1 MIFFMNCIVVDDD
14 KMSRV
19 LIEEFVGKSDG
30 IKLIGSFSNAIDA
43 INAIK
48 LDASIDLIFLDIE
61 MPQMT
66 GIDFL
71 NSLDNPIQVIII
83 SSKEKY
89 ALNAFDYD
97 VTDYLLKPI
106 TYSRFFKAVDKALNR
121 YRKEKLNSE
130 SKDEIFIKKGSSLVR
145 IKFDEILWV
154 EALENYVILNTLT
167 EKMTIHF
174 TMKAI
179 EKKLPSKKFVRIH
192 RSFIVNMSKISVIQ
206 DNAVEIKLKGEVI
219 TIPIGKSYKDQLM
232 KDINLMVK

>member
-1 MIFFMNCIVVDDD
+1 MNSIVVDDD
-14 KMSRV
+14 KMCRV
-19 LIEEFVGKSDG
+19 LIEEFIGKSEG
-30 IKLIGSFSNAIDA
+30 INLTGSFSNAIDA
-43 INAIK
+43 INAIRMN
-48 LDASIDLIFLDIE
+48 DSIDLIFLDIE

-106 TYSRFFKAVDKALNR
+106 TFSRFNKAVDKALTR
-121 YRKEKLNSE
+121 YKREKLSSE

-145 IKFDEILWV
+145 IKYNEILWI
-154 EALENYVILNTLT
+154 EALENYVILNTAT
-167 EKMTIHF
+167 EKLTIHF

-179 EKKLPSKKFVRIH
+179 EKKLPSKKFIRIH
-192 RSFIVNMSKISVIQ
+192 RSFIVNTSKVSVIQ
-206 DNAVEIKLKGEVI
+206 DNAVEIKLKGQTI
-219 TIPIGKSYKDQLM
+219 TIPIGKSYKEQLM

>member
-1 MIFFMNCIVVDDD
+1 MNCIVVDDD

-30 IKLIGSFSNAIDA
+30 INLTGSFSNAIDA

-48 LDASIDLIFLDIE
+48 LDDSIDLIFLDIE

-71 NSLDNPIQVIII
+71 NRLDNPIQVIII
-83 SSKEKY
+83 SSREKY

-106 TYSRFFKAVDKALNR
+106 TYSRFYKAVDKALTR

-130 SKDEIFIKKGSSLVR
+130 SKDEIFVKKGSSLVR
-145 IKFDEILWV
+145 IKFDEILWI

-179 EKKLPSKKFVRIH
+179 EKKLPSKKFIRIH

-206 DNAVEIKLKGEVI
+206 DNGVEIKVKNEVV

-232 KDINLMVK
+232 KDINLMIK